1 LKGCEF
7 NKMGNKAKLWT
18 KDFLIISST
27 NLFIFLTFYLLV
39 VTLSLF
45 ATERFDATQS
55 EAGLASGIF
64 VIGAVLARPFA
75 GKWIDLIGRRKM
87 LFIGLLFFL
96 IGTLAYFFVNSLSLL
111 IVIRLFHGMAFGT
124 ASNATGSIVADIIP
138 NQRRGEGTGYFAMS
152 TNLAMAMGPFIG
164 LIISQHVGYQMVFA
178 ASAIFAICGLVAC
191 LFLRVPE
198 AELTKKQRNAMK
210 GFKLKDFYESSA
222 VPISIVVGLVGF
234 TYSSILT
241 FLTPYAKEIGL
252 LDVASFFFV
261 VYAVFL
267 IASRPFTG
275 KLFDLK
281 GENVIIYPC
290 LILYAIGFLLLS
302 QVEQGFFLLAA
313 GALIGIGFGTFQ
325 SSAQAIAIKNAPKH
339 RMGLATSTFYIL
351 YDTGIGM
358 GPFLMGFLIPLT
370 GFRGLYLVMVVLVAC
385 SIGLYFLLHGK
396 RIAYEFK
403 ESKAS

>member
-1 LKGCEF
+1 M
-7 NKMGNKAKLWT
+7 NQVP
-18 KDFLIISST
+18 FL
-27 NLFIFLTFYLLV
+27 F
-39 VTLSLF
+39 
-45 ATERFDATQS
+45 
-55 EAGLASGIF
+55 
-64 VIGAVLARPFA
+64 
-75 GKWIDLIGRRKM
+75 
-87 LFIGLLFFL
+87 
-96 IGTLAYFFVNSLSLL
+96 
-111 IVIRLFHGMAFGT
+111 RL
-124 ASNATGSIVADIIP
+124 
-138 NQRRGEGTGYFAMS
+138 
-152 TNLAMAMGPFIG
+152 
-164 LIISQHVGYQMVFA
+164 
-178 ASAIFAICGLVAC
+178 C
-191 LFLRVPE
+191 
-198 AELTKKQRNAMK
+198 
-210 GFKLKDFYESSA
+210 
-222 VPISIVVGLVGF
+222 VGLVGF

-241 FLTPYAKEIGL
+241 FLTPYAKEINL

-281 GENVIIYPC
+281 GENVVIYPC
-290 LILYAIGFLLLS
+290 LILYALGFLLLS